1 MSNARNIA
9 SGAKFVD
16 TAGDTMTGDLG
27 ITGDLFVTNGTNA
40 KLSVSDNISEVGSG
54 NLALQAQNSASS
66 ALKPMGFRAEEY
78 RIVQGNDSALRINAG
93 GNISVPNQHDVVI
106 SKKGCLRAGNADTI
120 KQTPAGSNVT
130 STTMI
135 GCSHVYNQDFSTGR
149 YMHLKTN
156 HPVGSN
162 SGEYSMILFEYI
174 GYRYSPAATVH
185 TIVGFHPWGTSI
197 YNASATNNGN
207 IGTFHNNE
215 YKSSDNKVVLVI
227 DANTTASASYLGFTL
242 NAYITH
248 TGYPNLNPLYYN
260 SDGQL
265 KIIATSLSSSTSGV
279 Y

>member
-1 MSNARNIA
+1 M
-9 SGAKFVD
+9 
-16 TAGDTMTGDLG
+16 
-27 ITGDLFVTNGTNA
+27 
-40 KLSVSDNISEVGSG
+40 
-54 NLALQAQNSASS
+54 
-66 ALKPMGFRAEEY
+66 
-78 RIVQGNDSALRINAG
+78 
-93 GNISVPNQHDVVI
+93 I
-106 SKKGCLRAGNADTI
+106 SKEGCLRAGNANTI
-120 KQTPAGSNVT
+120 KHTPNGSNVT

>member
-27 ITGDLFVTNGTNA
+27 ITGDLFVTNGTDA

-120 KQTPAGSNVT
+120 VGTAAGSNVT
-130 STTMI
+130 STTML
-135 GCSHVYNQDFSTGR
+135 GCSHYFKQDFSSGR
-149 YMHLKTN
+149 YIHLKTN
-156 HPVGSN
+156 HPVGPN
-162 SGEYSMILFEYI
+162 SGEFSMILFEFI
-174 GYRYSPAATVH
+174 GYRYSPAATIH
-185 TIVGFHPWGTSI
+185 SLFGCHPWGTNL
-197 YNASATNNGN
+197 YAASSVNNGSY
-207 IGTFHNNE
+207 TFFVNE
-215 YKSSDNKVVLVI
+215 YVSSDNKVVLVG
-227 DANTTASASYLGFTL
+227 DAGTTGSGTYVGFTL

-248 TGYPNLNPLYYN
+248 SGYPNLNPLYYN
-260 SDGQL
+260 SDGQI
-265 KIIATSLSSSTSGV
+265 KVTAATNTGSTSGA